1 MFHFISFLKK
11 ILNLQLVCIFISPE
25 PWAILQCHSIVSVV
39 NGSVRQHASFVP
51 GAANGE
57 LQQLKWYHKIFLIY
71 SNKRSDFIFSS
82 VYLKI
87 KFFYTYWSLIK
98 LAHLHLDSIT
108 SSIENKANDKM
119 QIYTTFIFKGFKITK
134 SSNITDPLIS
144 DYNRI

>member
-1 MFHFISFLKK
+1 M
-11 ILNLQLVCIFISPE
+11 NLQLVCIFISPE
-25 PWAILQCHSIVSVV
+25 PWAILQCHSIVSIV

-57 LQQLKWYHKIFLIY
+57 LQQLKRYYKIFLMY
-71 SNKRSDFIFSS
+71 SNKRIISFLV
-82 VYLKI
+82 VYLKM

-134 SSNITDPLIS
+134 SSNITDPLIL